1 MYPIRL
7 AIIGCGAVA
16 QVLYKNALK
25 SLAEKIELVGVVDI
39 KKSNADKI
47 LNEFPGAK
55 YVSDYNELLKMNL
68 LDAAI
73 IALPHKL
80 HAPVAIQCLEKNVNV
95 LVEKPIATNSTDAEA
110 MVKAAEKA
118 GKILTV
124 GYFRRLFRATCAIK
138 EIIDNQLLGKVVRF
152 EFTEGEN
159 YSWPAAS
166 DSFFSF
172 DSAGGGVLIDAGA
185 HTTDLLLWW
194 FGDYADIDYYDN
206 GQKTGVESDLM
217 ADIIMKTGVK
227 GRLRM
232 SRSMPLANKYRIEF
246 EKGWIVWNCDDVNHF
261 EMGAHSC
268 TLPWNINT
276 TFSCEPTM
284 TITDGRSDALPD
296 FFDYFT
302 LQLQKFA
309 QSIKDN
315 KKPEVDGTEGARN
328 IKFIEDC
335 YRNRKVLSEPW
346 RDKEKEKKFIRA
358 IEPALQKQNIK
369 NIAVIGAAGFIG
381 SRTLEYLQHL
391 NHGYFEVKPFARR
404 LNSGARLQSQ
414 GISLVQTDVMD
425 KDQLDRNL
433 KGIDILICAFVGG
446 TDVIVTGLKN
456 VLEASAKNHVKKIVY
471 LSTQLVYGFNPV
483 SGLPESSIP
492 SPEKLDWY
500 SYSHDKAEAEKL
512 IRKYQEQT
520 SLDITVL
527 RPCIVYGPNSRYWTQ
542 DAIES
547 ILTGTMFLLDD
558 GNGACDTIYIDDI
571 VEAMLLCMSND
582 NAKNKSFNISD
593 KNNTTWKDFISTYCE
608 LIGYPK
614 ENVHKIYSHDVRQV
628 FKVKEVP
635 KSKIITAVK
644 NNKGAISDI
653 IKTLPFGN
661 QLIKIGKTFIK
672 REESTSINP
681 DENELNKELL
691 FLQSNKTFLASEGIV
706 RELKWQPP
714 TDLKTGI
721 ERSVSWY
728 KALR

>member
-1 MYPIRL
+1 MAKARIAL
-7 AIIGCGAVA
+7 IGCGAVS
-16 QVLYKNALK
+16 QVLYKNSIK
-25 SLAEKIELVGVVDI
+25 KLADEIELVGVVDL
-39 KKSNADKI
+39 KKPNADKI
-47 LNEFPGAK
+47 LNEFHGVK
-55 YVSDYNELLKMNL
+55 YFSDYNELFQMNS

-80 HAPVAIQCLEKNVNV
+80 HAPVAIQCLEKGVNV
-95 LVEKPIATNSTDAEA
+95 LVEKPMATNQAEAEA
-110 MVKAAEKA
+110 MIKAAVDS
-118 GKILTV
+118 GKILQV
-124 GYFRRLFRATCAIK
+124 GYFRRYFRATRIIK
-138 EIIDNQLLGKVVRF
+138 EIIDNEILGKVVSF
-152 EFTEGEN
+152 EFVEGEN

-166 DSFFSF
+166 DSFFSLN
-172 DSAGGGVLIDAGA
+172 SAGGGVLIDAGA

-206 GQKTGVESDLM
+206 GQKTGVESELV
-217 ADIIMKTGVK
+217 ADIIMNSGVK

-232 SRSMPLANKYRIEF
+232 SRSTPLANKYRIEF

-261 EMGAHSC
+261 EMGAQTC

-284 TITDGRSDALPD
+284 TIIDGRSDALPD

-302 LQLQKFA
+302 LQLQKFV

-315 KKPEVDGTEGARN
+315 KKPKVDGPEGAKN
-328 IKFIEDC
+328 IRFIEDC

-346 RDKEKEKKFIRA
+346 RDKEKEKKFIRT
-358 IEPALQKQNIK
+358 IEPALQKQNIR

-381 SRTLEYLQHL
+381 SRAVEYLQHVDPD
-391 NHGYFEVKPFARR
+391 NFVVKPFARR

-414 GISLVQTDVMD
+414 GISLIQTDVMD

-433 KGIDILICAFVGG
+433 KGIDVLICTFVGG
-446 TDVIVTGLKN
+446 TEVIVTGLKN
-456 VLEASAKNHVKKIVY
+456 ILEASAKNHVKKIIY

-483 SGLPESSIP
+483 SELPESAIP

-500 SYSHDKAEAEKL
+500 SYGYDKAKAEKL
-512 IRKYQEQT
+512 IRKYREKT

-527 RPCIVYGPNSRYWTQ
+527 RPCIVYGPNSPYWTQ

-547 ILTGTMFLLDD
+547 ILTGTMFLLDE
-558 GNGACDTIYIDDI
+558 GKGACDTIYIDDL
-571 VEAMLLCMSND
+571 VESMLLCMSND
-582 NAKNKSFNISD
+582 NSRNRSFNLSD
-593 KNNTTWKDFISTYCE
+593 GNKTMWKDFIYTYCE
-608 LIGYPK
+608 LIGYPE

-628 FKVKEVP
+628 FKKAS

-644 NNKGAISDI
+644 NNKKAISDI

-672 REESTSINP
+672 REENTSIKT

-691 FLQSNKTFLASEGIV
+691 FLQSNNTFLPSEGIV

-721 ERSVSWY
+721 EKCVSWY
-728 KALR
+728 KTLR

>member
-1 MYPIRL
+1 MNKL
-7 AIIGCGAVA
+7 KFSLIGCGAVA
-16 QVLYKNALK
+16 QVLYKNAIK
-25 SLAEKIELVGVVDI
+25 RLADEIELVGVVDL

-47 LNEFPGAK
+47 LDEFPGAK
-55 YVSDYNELLKMNL
+55 YFSDYKELFTANS
-68 LDAAI
+68 LDAVI
-73 IALPHKL
+73 IALPHTL
-80 HAPVAIQCLEKNVNV
+80 HASVAIKCLENGINV
-95 LVEKPIATNSTDAEA
+95 LVEKPMATNHTEAEA
-110 MVKAAEKA
+110 MTNAAVDS
-118 GKILTV
+118 GKILQV
-124 GYFRRLFRATCAIK
+124 GYFRRYFRSTRSIK
-138 EIIDNQLLGKVVRF
+138 EIMDNQILGKVVSF
-152 EFTEGEN
+152 NFVEGEN

-172 DSAGGGVLIDAGA
+172 DSSGGGVLIDAGA

-206 GQKTGVESDLM
+206 GQETGVESDLV
-217 ADIIMKTGVK
+217 ADIIMKSGAK

-232 SRSMPLANKYRIEF
+232 SRSTPLANKYRIEF

-268 TLPWNINT
+268 ALPCNVNT

-284 TITDGRSDALPD
+284 TITDGRSDALPG

-302 LQLQKFA
+302 LQLQKFV

-315 KKPEVDGTEGARN
+315 IKPEVDGTEGARN

-335 YRNRKVLSEPW
+335 YRTRKILPEPW

-358 IEPALQKQNIK
+358 IEPALQKQDIK

-381 SRTLEYLQHL
+381 SRTVEYLQHL
-391 NHGYFEVKPFARR
+391 DHDNFEVRPFARR

-414 GISLVQTDVMD
+414 GISLIQTDVID
-425 KDQLDRNL
+425 RDQLNENL
-433 KGIDILICAFVGG
+433 KGVDVLICAFVGG

-456 VLEASAKNHVKKIVY
+456 VLEASVRNHVKKIIY

-483 SGLPESSIP
+483 SELPESAIP

-500 SYSHDKAEAEKL
+500 SYSQDKAEAEKL
-512 IRKYQEQT
+512 IRKYREKT
-520 SLDITVL
+520 SLNITAL
-527 RPCIVYGPNSRYWTQ
+527 RPGIVYGPNSRYWTQ

-558 GNGACDTIYIDDI
+558 GDGACDTIYIDDLA
-571 VEAMLLCMSND
+571 EAMLLCMSND

-593 KNNTTWKDFISTYCE
+593 GNKTTWKDFISTYCE

-614 ENVHKIYSHDVRQV
+614 ENVHKIYSHDVQQI
-628 FKVKEVP
+628 FKEVP

-644 NNKGAISDI
+644 NNKGAISNI

-672 REESTSINP
+672 REENTSIKS

-691 FLQSNKTFLASEGIV
+691 YLQSNSTFLPSEGIV
-706 RELKWQPP
+706 LELKWQPL
-714 TDLKTGI
+714 TDMRTGI

-728 KALR
+728 KTLR

>member
-1 MYPIRL
+1 MAKIRMVL
-7 AIIGCGAVA
+7 IGCGAVA
-16 QVLYKNALK
+16 QVLYKKAIK
-25 SLAEKIELVGVVDI
+25 KLADEIELIGVVDL
-39 KKSNADKI
+39 KKPNADKI
-47 LNEFPGAK
+47 LNEFPGAR
-55 YVSDYNELLKMNL
+55 YFSDYNELLQMNS
-68 LDAAI
+68 LDAVI

-80 HAPVAIQCLEKNVNV
+80 HAPVAAQCLEKGINV
-95 LVEKPIATNSTDAEA
+95 LVEKPMATNHAEA
-110 MVKAAEKA
+110 EKMINAADDS
-118 GKILTV
+118 GKILQV
-124 GYFRRLFRATCAIK
+124 GYFRRYFRATRIIK
-138 EIIDNQLLGKVVRF
+138 EIIDNQVLGKVVSF
-152 EFTEGEN
+152 EFVEGEN

-217 ADIIMKTGVK
+217 ADIVMESGVK

-232 SRSMPLANKYRIEF
+232 SRSTPLANKYRIEF

-268 TLPWNINT
+268 ALPCNVNT

-284 TITDGRSDALPD
+284 TIADGRSDKPPD

-302 LQLQKFA
+302 LQLQEFV

-335 YRNRKVLSEPW
+335 YRTRKILSEPW

-358 IEPALQKQNIK
+358 IEPALQKQNIR

-381 SRTLEYLQHL
+381 SRTVEYLHHL
-391 NHGYFEVKPFARR
+391 DPDYFEVKPFARR

-414 GISLVQTDVMD
+414 GISLVQADVMD

-433 KGIDILICAFVGG
+433 KGVDVLICAFVGG
-446 TDVIVTGLKN
+446 TDVIVTGLRN
-456 VLEASAKNHVKKIVY
+456 VLEASAKNHVKKIIY

-483 SGLPESSIP
+483 SELPESAIP

-500 SYSHDKAEAEKL
+500 SYSQDKAEAEKL
-512 IRKYQEQT
+512 IRKYREKT

-527 RPCIVYGPNSRYWTQ
+527 RPGIVYGPHSPYWTQ

-547 ILTGTMFLLDD
+547 ILTGTMFLLDE
-558 GNGACDTIYIDDI
+558 GKGACNTIYIDDL
-571 VEAMLLCMSND
+571 VEAMLLCMSNN
-582 NAKNKSFNISD
+582 NADNKSFNISD
-593 KNNTTWKDFISTYCE
+593 GNKTTWRDFIYTYCE
-608 LIGYPK
+608 LIEYPK
-614 ENVHKIYSHDVRQV
+614 ENVHKIYSHDVQQV
-628 FKVKEVP
+628 FKEVP

-661 QLIKIGKTFIK
+661 RLIKIGKTFIK
-672 REESTSINP
+672 REENTSIKS

-691 FLQSNKTFLASEGIV
+691 FLQSNSIFLPSEGIIK
-706 RELKWQPP
+706 ELKWQPP

-728 KALR
+728 NLLK

>member
-1 MYPIRL
+1 MAKVSICL
-7 AIIGCGAVA
+7 IGCGAVS
-16 QVLYKNALK
+16 QVLYKNAIK
-25 SLAEKIELVGVVDI
+25 RLADEIELIGVVDL
-39 KKSNADKI
+39 KKPNADKI
-47 LNEFPGAK
+47 LSEFSGAR
-55 YVSDYNELLKMNL
+55 YFSDYNELFQMNS

-80 HAPVAIQCLEKNVNV
+80 HAPVAIQCLEKVINV
-95 LVEKPIATNSTDAEA
+95 LVEKPIATNRAEAEA
-110 MVKAAEKA
+110 MINAAVDS
-118 GKILTV
+118 GKILQV
-124 GYFRRLFRATCAIK
+124 GYFRRYFRATRIIK
-138 EIIDNQLLGKVVRF
+138 EIIENQILGRVVSF
-152 EFTEGEN
+152 EFVEGEN

-185 HTTDLLLWW
+185 HTIDLLLWW

-206 GQKTGVESDLM
+206 GQKTGIESDLM
-217 ADIIMKTGVK
+217 ADIIMKSGVK

-232 SRSMPLANKYRIEF
+232 SRSTPLANKYRIEF
-246 EKGWIVWNCDDVNHF
+246 ENGWIVWNCDDVNHF

-268 TLPWNINT
+268 TLLWNINT

-284 TITDGRSDALPD
+284 TITDGRSDAPPD

-302 LQLQKFA
+302 LQLQKFV

-358 IEPALQKQNIK
+358 IEPALQKQNIR

-381 SRTLEYLQHL
+381 SRTLEYLHHL
-391 NHGYFEVKPFARR
+391 DPDYFAVKPFARR

-433 KGIDILICAFVGG
+433 KGIDVLICAFVGG

-483 SGLPESSIP
+483 SGLPESAIP

-512 IRKYQEQT
+512 IRKYQEKT

-527 RPCIVYGPNSRYWTQ
+527 RPGIVYGPHSPYWTQ

-558 GNGACDTIYIDDI
+558 GNGACDTIYIDDL

-593 KNNTTWKDFISTYCE
+593 GNQTTWKDLIYTYCE

-614 ENVHKIYSHDVRQV
+614 ENVHK
-628 FKVKEVP
+628 K
-635 KSKIITAVK
+635 
-644 NNKGAISDI
+644 
-653 IKTLPFGN
+653 
-661 QLIKIGKTFIK
+661 
-672 REESTSINP
+672 TSIR
-681 DENELNKELL
+681 
-691 FLQSNKTFLASEGIV
+691 FTHMIFS
-706 RELKWQPP
+706 RYLKRCQN
-714 TDLKTGI
+714 LK
-721 ERSVSWY
+721 
-728 KALR
+728 

>member
-1 MYPIRL
+1 MTKVRTAL
-7 AIIGCGAVA
+7 IGCGAVA
-16 QVLYKNALK
+16 QVLYKKAIK
-25 SLAEKIELVGVVDI
+25 RLADEIELIGVVDL
-39 KKSNADKI
+39 KKPNADKI
-47 LNEFPGAK
+47 LNEFPKAR
-55 YVSDYNELLKMNL
+55 YFSDYNELLQMNS

-80 HAPVAIQCLEKNVNV
+80 HAPIAIQYLGKGINV
-95 LVEKPIATNSTDAEA
+95 LVEKPMATNHAEA
-110 MVKAAEKA
+110 EKMINAADDS
-118 GKILTV
+118 GKILQV
-124 GYFRRLFRATCAIK
+124 GYFRRYFRATRSIR
-138 EIIDNQLLGKVVRF
+138 EIIENQILGKVVSF
-152 EFTEGEN
+152 EFVEGEN

-206 GQKTGVESDLM
+206 GQETGVESDLV
-217 ADIIMKTGVK
+217 ADIIMKSGAK

-232 SRSMPLANKYRIEF
+232 SRSTPLANKYRIEF

-268 TLPWNINT
+268 ALPCNVNT

-284 TITDGRSDALPD
+284 TITDGRSDALPG

-302 LQLQKFA
+302 LQLQKFV

-315 KKPEVDGTEGARN
+315 IKPEVDGTEGARN

-335 YRNRKVLSEPW
+335 YRTRKILSEPW

-358 IEPALQKQNIK
+358 IEPALQKQNIR

-381 SRTLEYLQHL
+381 SRTVEYLHHL
-391 NHGYFEVKPFARR
+391 DPDYFEVKPFARR

-414 GISLVQTDVMD
+414 GISLVQADVMD

-433 KGIDILICAFVGG
+433 KGVDVLICAFVGG
-446 TDVIVTGLKN
+446 TDVIVTGLRN
-456 VLEASAKNHVKKIVY
+456 VLEASAKNHVKKIIY

-483 SGLPESSIP
+483 SELPESAIP

-500 SYSHDKAEAEKL
+500 SYSQDKAEAEKL
-512 IRKYQEQT
+512 IRKYREKT

-527 RPCIVYGPNSRYWTQ
+527 RPGIVYGPHSPYWTQ

-547 ILTGTMFLLDD
+547 ILTGTMFLLDE
-558 GNGACDTIYIDDI
+558 GKGACNTIYIDDL
-571 VEAMLLCMSND
+571 VEAMLLCMSNN
-582 NAKNKSFNISD
+582 NADNKSFNISD
-593 KNNTTWKDFISTYCE
+593 GNKTTWRDFIYTYCE
-608 LIGYPK
+608 LIEYPK
-614 ENVHKIYSHDVRQV
+614 ENVHKIYSHDVQQV
-628 FKVKEVP
+628 FKEVP

-661 QLIKIGKTFIK
+661 RLIKIGKTFIK
-672 REESTSINP
+672 REENTSIKS

-691 FLQSNKTFLASEGIV
+691 FLQSNSIFLPSEGIIK
-706 RELKWQPP
+706 ELKWQPP

-728 KALR
+728 NLLK